1 MKGRT
6 TLAKKKAI
14 RAAVQR
20 EIDAA
25 EGLLD
30 RGEPE
35 KAFHHLER
43 AHVLGQADTRDHT
56 RVHVRMLKVGALL
69 RDGREVAGQLLRIA
83 GAASKTPLG
92 IYPKG
97 NTGGA
102 NVSPFQRMEIPEDLK
117 RILESDEDRTG

>member
-1 MKGRT
+1 MKRR
-6 TLAKKKAI
+6 AIPARKKAI

-25 EGLLD
+25 DARLD
-30 RGEPE
+30 KGELE

-43 AHVLGQADTRDHT
+43 AHVLGQANTRDHT

-69 RDGREVAGQLLRIA
+69 RDRREVAGQLLRIA
-83 GAASKTPLG
+83 GAATKTPLG

-102 NVSPFQRMEIPEDLK
+102 DVSPFQRMKIPEDLK
-117 RILESDEDRTG
+117 RILGSDEDRSG